1 MARLPQGILGG
12 VVGSVGNLVGTSWK
26 GIPIIKTKPLSV
38 ANPKT
43 AKQIA
48 QRTKMSNIVAF
59 SQPILSTIIKPL
71 NDRFAQRQSGY
82 NLFVSRN
89 IQLFTDEYPS
99 PASELVISRGKLGS
113 TSGIESSGVNGE
125 NNLSIGWSNVL
136 SNQFMQDTD
145 IPFVLAVNKTNGVI
159 FGDQLNINRGQEGD
173 NLLLPYE
180 LTTGD
185 KIDVYLAF
193 MREDG
198 TMVSDTDYV
207 SVTV

>member
-38 ANPKT
+38 SNPKT
-43 AKQIA
+43 TKQIA

-89 IQLFTDEYPS
+89 IKLFENEFPS
-99 PASELVISRGKLGS
+99 PAGDLIISNGKLGDTAILDVS
-113 TSGIESSGVNGE
+113 AANASNELGIIINSDLDNA
-125 NNLSIGWSNVL
+125 
-136 SNQFMQDTD
+136 FKQDTD
-145 IPFVLAVNKTNGVI
+145 LVYVLVVNETSGAIVGGISPATRGVGVI
-159 FGDQLNINRGQEGD
+159 SFQTIEDFKTD
-173 NLLLPYE
+173 
-180 LTTGD
+180 
-185 KIDVYLAF
+185 DVLQIYLSFLRA
-193 MREDG
+193 DG
-198 TMVSDTDYV
+198 TMVSNTSHITKIV
-207 SVTV
+207 

>member
-89 IQLFTDEYPS
+89 IKLFVDEFPS
-99 PASELVISRGKLGS
+99 PANELEISRGKLGS
-113 TSGIESSGVNGE
+113 TSNLVAESENGSNE
-125 NNLSIGWSNVL
+125 LSVAWGSAL
-136 SNQFMQDTD
+136 SNPFMQFTD
-145 IPFVLAVNKTNGVI
+145 IPFVLAVNKSNNVI
-159 FGDQLNINRGQEGD
+159 FGGQLNENRESQGG

-185 KIDVYLAF
+185 KLDVYVAF

-198 TMVSDTDYV
+198 TMVSDTDYI